1 MAADKKPILLCVDDD
16 PQVLNA
22 IDRDLR
28 QEFRKDYR
36 VLRAASG
43 EEALATLHELRAR
56 EETLALVLA
65 DQRMPG
71 MEGVELLAE
80 ARTIFPDAK
89 RVLLTAYA
97 DTEAAIRAINNARL
111 DHYLMKP
118 WDPPQQL
125 LYPTLH
131 DLLDAWQRAY
141 RPPYRG
147 VRLLGFQWSPL
158 SHDLK
163 DFLAGYMVAYQ
174 WMDFE
179 TSPEAQ
185 ALLAAKSLT
194 AADLPVVVLEDGTAL
209 PRPSPTDIAARIGLN
224 VQASQEL
231 YDVVVIGAGP
241 SGLAAAVY
249 GASEGLKTLIIE
261 RQTPGGQAGTSS
273 RIENYLGFP
282 TGLSGSEL
290 AHRAW
295 TQAVR
300 LGAEFLAPQAV
311 TELCVQDGYK
321 VLTLTDGSKV
331 STRAVVLTTGVSYR
345 TLEVPGIDRL
355 SGAGVYYGAA
365 RTEARSC
372 EEQDVYIVGGGNSAG
387 QAAMYLATYARK
399 VFIVIR
405 GASLAASMSAYLIEQ
420 IGNTP
425 NIEILPFTEIA
436 EVCGQDHLEKVV
448 LKSHGQLTEQ
458 PARALFVFIGAKPS
472 TEWVCDVV
480 LCDGKG
486 FVLTGRDLVTDPRY
500 ADSWKHS
507 REPFLLETCV
517 PGVFA
522 AGDSRA
528 GAMARVASAVGEGSM
543 AIKFVHQYLDE

>member
-1 MAADKKPILLCVDDD
+1 MKKPILLAVDDD
-16 PQVLNA
+16 PQVLAA

-28 QEFRKDYR
+28 AEFRQDYR
-36 VLRAASG
+36 VLRVNSG
-43 EEALATLHELRAR
+43 PDALETLRELKAK

-71 MEGVELLAE
+71 LEGVELLTH
-80 ARTIFPDAK
+80 ARQLFPDAK

-97 DTEAAIRAINNARL
+97 DTEAAVRAINSARL

-118 WDPPQQL
+118 WDPPEQL

-131 DLLDAWQRAY
+131 DLLGAWQREHKPKY
-141 RPPYRG
+141 NG
-147 VRLLGFQWSPL
+147 LRLIGFQWSPL
-158 SHDLK
+158 SHELK
-163 DFLAGYMVAYQ
+163 DFLSGYLVGYQ
-174 WMDFE
+174 WLDYE

-185 ALLAAKSLT
+185 ELVALKGYQSTDLPLVI
-194 AADLPVVVLEDGTAL
+194 AADGTVLPNPDKATLGKHL
-209 PRPSPTDIAARIGLN
+209 GLTRTEL
-224 VQASQEL
+224 QAM
-231 YDVVVIGAGP
+231 YDVVVVGAGP

-261 RQTPGGQAGTSS
+261 RQAPGGQAGTSS

-282 TGLSGSEL
+282 TGLSGAEL

-295 TQAVR
+295 AQAVR
-300 LGAEFLAPQAV
+300 LGAEFLAPQEVAQ
-311 TELCVQDGYK
+311 LCVQDGYK
-321 VLTLTDGSKV
+321 VLTLVDGTEI
-331 STRAVVLTTGVSYR
+331 STKAVVLTTGVSYR
-345 TLEVPGIDRL
+345 TLDVPGIDRL

-372 EEQDVYIVGGGNSAG
+372 DQQDVYIVGGGNSAG
-387 QAAMYLATYARK
+387 QAAMYLATYACK
-399 VFIVIR
+399 VYIVIR

-420 IGNTP
+420 ISQTD
-425 NIEILPFTEIA
+425 NIELLPFSQVK
-436 EVCGQDHLEKVV
+436 EVCGQDHLEAVMLDNNGTMEKR
-448 LKSHGQLTEQ
+448 E
-458 PARALFVFIGAKPS
+458 ARALFVFIGAKPC
-472 TEWVCDVV
+472 TEWLAGQV
-480 LCDGKG
+480 LCDTKG
-486 FVLTGRDLVTDPRY
+486 FLLTGRDLVTDARY
-500 ADSWKHS
+500 KTAWKKG

-517 PGVFA
+517 PGIFA

>member
-1 MAADKKPILLCVDDD
+1 MKKPVLLCVDDD
-16 PQVLNA
+16 PQVLSA

-28 QEFRKDYR
+28 QEFRRDYR
-36 VLRAASG
+36 VLRASSG
-43 EEALATLHELRAR
+43 REALATIQELKER
-56 EETLALVLA
+56 EEPLALILA
-65 DQRMPG
+65 DQRMPDL
-71 MEGVELLAE
+71 EGVEVLTQ
-80 ARTIFPDAK
+80 ARQLYPDAK

-97 DTEAAIRAINNARL
+97 DTEAAIRAINSARL

-131 DLLDAWQRAY
+131 DLLRAWEMTY
-141 RPPYRG
+141 KPPFRG
-147 VRLLGFQWSPL
+147 VRLIGFQWSPR

-163 DFLAGYMVAYQ
+163 DFLAGYLIGYQ
-174 WMDFE
+174 WLDFE
-179 TSPEAQ
+179 TDSEAQ
-185 ALLAAKSLT
+185 ALLAQKGLT
-194 AADLPVVVLEDGTAL
+194 ASDLPVVVLENGTAL
-209 PRPSPTDIAARIGLN
+209 PNPTATEVATRIGLV

-241 SGLAAAVY
+241 AGLAAAVY
-249 GASEGLKTLIIE
+249 GASEGLKTLVIE
-261 RQTPGGQAGTSS
+261 RQAPGGQAGTSS

-300 LGAEFLAPQAV
+300 LGAELLAPQEV
-311 TELCVQDGYK
+311 VDMCVQDGYK
-321 VLTLTDGSKV
+321 VLTLSDGGKV
-331 STRAVVLTTGVSYR
+331 QTRAVVLTTGVSYR
-345 TLEVPGIDRL
+345 TLAAPGMDRL

-365 RTEARSC
+365 RTEARTC
-372 EEQDVYIVGGGNSAG
+372 QEQDVYIVGGGNSAG
-387 QAAMYLATYARK
+387 QAAMYLATYAHR
-399 VFIVIR
+399 VYIVIR
-405 GASLAASMSAYLIEQ
+405 GANLAASMSAYLIEQ
-420 IGNTP
+420 IGQTP
-425 NIEILPFTEIA
+425 NIELLPFTEVA
-436 EVCGQDHLEKVV
+436 EVYGDDHLEEVI
-448 LKSHGQLTEQ
+448 LNRQGQLERR

-472 TEWVCDVV
+472 TEWVCNTIV
-480 LCDGKG
+480 CDAKG

-500 ADSWKHS
+500 ATSWKHPR
-507 REPFLLETCV
+507 REPYLLETCV

>member
-1 MAADKKPILLCVDDD
+1 MPAKKPIILCVDDD
-16 PQVLNA
+16 PQVLSA

-28 QEFRKDYR
+28 QEFRPDYR
-36 VLRAASG
+36 ILKARSG
-43 EEALATLHELRAR
+43 DEALEVLKELKGR
-56 EETLALVLA
+56 EEPLALVLA

-71 MEGVELLAE
+71 MEGVELLTHTRE
-80 ARTIFPDAK
+80 LFPQAK

-97 DTEAAIRAINNARL
+97 DTEAAIRAINSARL

-118 WDPPQQL
+118 WDPPEQL

-131 DLLDAWQRAY
+131 DLLNAWQAEY
-141 RPPYRG
+141 RPKYAG
-147 VRLLGFQWSPL
+147 LRLIGFQWSPL
-158 SHDLK
+158 SHELK
-163 DFLAGYMVAYQ
+163 DFLAGYMVGFQ
-174 WMDFE
+174 WLDFE
-179 TSPEAQ
+179 SNEEGRTLLRTTSF
-185 ALLAAKSLT
+185 T
-194 AADLPVVVLEDGTAL
+194 ADDLPVVVFPDGTAVSK
-209 PRPSPTDIAARIGLN
+209 PERATIAAHLGLN
-224 VQASQEL
+224 VQARHEGI
-231 YDVVVIGAGP
+231 YDVTVIGAGP

-261 RQTPGGQAGTSS
+261 RQTPGGQAGSSS

-282 TGLSGSEL
+282 TGLSGAEL

-295 TQAVR
+295 AQAVR
-300 LGAEFLAPQAV
+300 LGAEFLSQEV
-311 TELCVQDGYK
+311 RELCVQDGYK
-321 VLTLTDGSKV
+321 VLRLTDGAEIK
-331 STRAVVLTTGVSYR
+331 TKAVIMATGVSYR
-345 TLEVPGIDRL
+345 VLGVPGEDKL

-372 EEQDVYIVGGGNSAG
+372 DRQDVYIVGGGNSAG
-387 QAAMYLATYARK
+387 QAAMYLSTYARR

-405 GASLAASMSAYLIEQ
+405 GESLAASMSAYLIQQ
-420 IGNTP
+420 IGETA
-425 NIEILPFTEIA
+425 NIEILSHSQVK
-436 EVCGQDHLEKVV
+436 EVRGDDHLSEVV
-448 LKSHGQLTEQ
+448 ISNHGQEEVR

-472 TEWVCDVV
+472 TEWMLDQV

-486 FVLTGRDLVTDPRY
+486 YLLTGPALLQDPRFKQT
-500 ADSWKHS
+500 WKRE
-507 REPFLLETCV
+507 REPYLLETCI

>member
-1 MAADKKPILLCVDDD
+1 MAAKKPIILAVDDD
-16 PQVLNA
+16 AQVLAA
-22 IDRDLR
+22 IARDLR
-28 QEFRKDYR
+28 QEFSKDYR
-36 VLRAASG
+36 ILRVNSG
-43 EEALATLHELRAR
+43 PEALATIKELHEK
-56 EETLALVLA
+56 EEPLALILA
-65 DQRMPG
+65 DQRMPEL
-71 MEGVELLAE
+71 EGVELLTAS
-80 ARTIFPDAK
+80 RDLFPDAK

-97 DTEAAIRAINNARL
+97 DTEAAVRAINSARL

-118 WDPPQQL
+118 WDPPEQL

-131 DLLDAWQRAY
+131 DLLAAWQATNKPRFD
-141 RPPYRG
+141 G
-147 VRLLGFQWSPL
+147 LRLIGFQWSPR
-158 SHDLK
+158 SHELK
-163 DFLAGYMVAYQ
+163 DFLSGYMVGYQ
-174 WMDFE
+174 WLDFE
-179 TSPEAQ
+179 TNAEGRK
-185 ALLAAKSLT
+185 LLATKGYEASQ
-194 AADLPVVVLEDGTAL
+194 LPVVIFSDGSSLAN
-209 PRPSPTDIAARIGLN
+209 PTPADIAGKLGITQ
-224 VQASQEL
+224 QASQDM

-261 RQTPGGQAGTSS
+261 RMTPGGQAGSSS

-282 TGLSGSEL
+282 TGLSGAEL

-300 LGAEFLAPQAV
+300 LGAEFLAPQEV
-311 TELCVQDGYK
+311 TNLCLQDGYK
-321 VLTLTDGSKV
+321 VLTLSSGQEI

-345 TLEVPGIDRL
+345 TLDVPGMDRL

-372 EEQDVYIVGGGNSAG
+372 DEQDVYIVGGGNSAG
-387 QAAMYLATYARK
+387 QAAMYLATYARR

-420 IGNTP
+420 IGTTF
-425 NIEILPFTEIA
+425 NIEILAHSQIK
-436 EVCGQDHLEKVV
+436 EVCGQDHLEAVMVDVNGAVEKR
-448 LKSHGQLTEQ
+448 

-472 TEWVCDVV
+472 TEWIRDLVACDA
-480 LCDGKG
+480 KG
-486 FVLTGRDLVTDPRY
+486 YLLTGRDLVADPRY
-500 ADSWKHS
+500 HKIWKKD
-507 REPFLLETCV
+507 REPYLLETCA
-517 PGVFA
+517 PGIFA

>member
-1 MAADKKPILLCVDDD
+1 MKKPVLLCVDDD

-28 QEFRKDYR
+28 QEFRRQYR
-36 VLRAASG
+36 VVRAGSG
-43 EEALATLHELRAR
+43 EEALSIVRELHERD
-56 EETLALVLA
+56 EPLALVLA
-65 DQRMPG
+65 DQRMPDL
-71 MEGVELLAE
+71 EGVEVL
-80 ARTIFPDAK
+80 ARTRELFPDAK

-97 DTEAAIRAINNARL
+97 DTEAAIRAINSARL

-131 DLLDAWQRAY
+131 DLLTAWEAAY
-141 RPPYRG
+141 KPPYRG
-147 VRLLGFQWSPL
+147 VRLIGFQWSPR
-158 SHDLK
+158 SHELK
-163 DFLAGYMVAYQ
+163 DFLAGYMVGYQ
-174 WMDFE
+174 WLDFE
-179 TSPEAQ
+179 TDAEAQ
-185 ALLAAKSLT
+185 AILARKNLT
-194 AADLPVVVLEDGTAL
+194 AHQLPVVVLEDGTAL
-209 PRPSPTDIAARIGLN
+209 TNPSPTEVATRIGLL

-231 YDVVVIGAGP
+231 YDVVVIGGGP
-241 SGLAAAVY
+241 AGLAAGVY
-249 GASEGLKTLIIE
+249 GASEGLKTLVIE

-300 LGAEFLAPQAV
+300 LGAEILAPQEV
-311 TELCVQDGYK
+311 TKLCVQDGYK
-321 VLTLTDGSKV
+321 VLTLTDGSEVK
-331 STRAVVLTTGVSYR
+331 TRAVILTTGVSYR

-372 EEQDVYIVGGGNSAG
+372 QQQDVYIAGGGNSAG
-387 QAAMYLATYARK
+387 QAAMYLAAYARR
-399 VFIVIR
+399 VFILIR
-405 GASLAASMSAYLIEQ
+405 GESLAASMSAYLIEQ
-420 IGNTP
+420 IGQTE
-425 NIEILPFTEIA
+425 NIELMPFTEVA
-436 EVCGQDHLEKVV
+436 EVCGQDHLEEVV
-448 LKSHGQLTEQ
+448 VRRQGQLERR
-458 PARALFVFIGAKPS
+458 PARALFVFIGARPS
-472 TEWVCDVV
+472 TEWVCDTVV
-480 LCDGKG
+480 CDAKG

-500 ADSWKHS
+500 ATSWQHPR
-507 REPFLLETCV
+507 REPYLLETCV
-517 PGVFA
+517 PGIFA

>member
-1 MAADKKPILLCVDDD
+1 MKKPVLLCVDDD
-16 PQVLNA
+16 PQVLSA

-28 QEFRKDYR
+28 QEFRRDYR
-36 VLRAASG
+36 VLRASSG
-43 EEALATLHELRAR
+43 EEALATMRELKDR
-56 EETLALVLA
+56 EEPLALILA

-71 MEGVELLAE
+71 LEGVEVLSQSRELY
-80 ARTIFPDAK
+80 PDAK

-97 DTEAAIRAINNARL
+97 DTEAAIRAINSARL

-131 DLLDAWQRAY
+131 DLLRAWEATY
-141 RPPYRG
+141 RPPFRG
-147 VRLLGFQWSPL
+147 VRLIGFQWSPR

-163 DFLAGYMVAYQ
+163 DFLAGYLIGYQ
-174 WMDFE
+174 WLDFE
-179 TSPEAQ
+179 TDSEAQ
-185 ALLAAKSLT
+185 ALLAQKGFTPS
-194 AADLPVVVLEDGTAL
+194 DLPVVVLEDGTAL
-209 PRPSPTDIAARIGLN
+209 ANPSATEVALRVGLT

-241 SGLAAAVY
+241 AGLAAGVY
-249 GASEGLKTLIIE
+249 GASEGLKTLVIE
-261 RQTPGGQAGTSS
+261 RQAPGGQAGTSS

-295 TQAVR
+295 SQAVR
-300 LGAEFLAPQAV
+300 LGAEILAPQEV
-311 TELCVQDGYK
+311 TDLCVQDGYK
-321 VLTLTDGSKV
+321 VLTLSDGSKV
-331 STRAVVLTTGVSYR
+331 QTRAVVLTTGVSYR
-345 TLEVPGIDRL
+345 TLEAPGMDRL

-365 RTEARSC
+365 RTEARTC
-372 EEQDVYIVGGGNSAG
+372 QAQDVYIVGGGNSAG
-387 QAAMYLATYARK
+387 QAAMYLATYARR

-405 GASLAASMSAYLIEQ
+405 GESLAASMSAYLIEQ
-420 IGNTP
+420 IGQTP
-425 NIEILPFTEIA
+425 NIELLPFTEVA
-436 EVCGQDHLEKVV
+436 EVCGADHLEEVIIRRQ
-448 LKSHGQLTEQ
+448 GQLERH

-472 TEWVCDVV
+472 TEWVCNTIV
-480 LCDGKG
+480 CDGKG

-500 ADSWKHS
+500 ATSWKHPR
-507 REPFLLETCV
+507 REPYLLETCV